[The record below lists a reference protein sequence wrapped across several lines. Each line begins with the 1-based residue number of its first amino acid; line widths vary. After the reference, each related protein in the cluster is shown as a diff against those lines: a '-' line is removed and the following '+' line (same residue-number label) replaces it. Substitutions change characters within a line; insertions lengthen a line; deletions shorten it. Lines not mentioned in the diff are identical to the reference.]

1 MKKRLFAILLAALML
16 AVLLP
21 TAAFAANDE
30 FATSFFPGG
39 KITKPAAPYIFFEDD
54 VYSEVNGDQMS
65 GFFELPA
72 DVRKLNETMARSAEI
87 TEFDAAYGTD
97 WGYNLRLQLDSRLDN
112 GPWQYTSVWDTASY
126 SGAMEVNADEFALGY
141 LKVLHVD
148 ETDKMLEWL
157 RFTDLSSLNP
167 DDLEATAGWA
177 AAAIYPGMNSYGDQ
191 VYRLDFAN
199 HTFSYR
205 YRYLIEYSL
214 ADEDEPRY
222 LLSDWSDTVSIGKN
236 GTLKPLTA
244 PTAMPAPVLSEFKNA
259 SIDSEG
265 NSYAEFYMDIPQTY
279 YDGNAYYEV
288 LDNMWDYVYCI
299 HCEMKVNGGDWAE
312 IEVDNNTWLRN
323 GYRSLFYDELG
334 VNPSDAIQIR
344 VRMED
349 LNTGAFSPYSNI
361 IGTKVFEASD
371 WALPYLTDAD
381 ELGLIPACL
390 EGVDLKQQIT
400 RQEFAAVAVKL
411 YESLSGQ
418 PALPAEVNP
427 FTDCDDPE
435 VAKAVNIGITNGT
448 SSDKFSPDVV
458 LNREQLAT
466 MLTRVYKKV
475 VLPGWTLKTDSAFN
489 AQFNALFTRP
499 EPFADDVSIS
509 DFAKDSV
516 YFMKAM
522 NIINGVGGNMFAPQ
536 HGTTAEEAADYGLAT
551 REQALKIAVGMVQ
564 NLK

>member
-1 MKKRLFAILLAALML
+1 MKKRILSLLLAALML
-16 AVLLP
+16 AALLP
-21 TAAFAANDE
+21 TAAFAANDK
-30 FATSFFPGG
+30 FASTFFPGG

-72 DVRKLNETMARSAEI
+72 DVRKLNETMAKYAEI

-126 SGAMEVNADEFALGY
+126 SGAMEVNAEYYALGY
-141 LKVLHVD
+141 LKYLDVE
-148 ETDKMLEWL
+148 ETDKMLDWF
-157 RFTDLSSLNP
+157 RFTDLSYLNP

-177 AAAIYPGMNSYGDQ
+177 AAAIYPDGG

-205 YRYLIEYSL
+205 YRYLIEYLL

-265 NSYAEFYMDIPQTY
+265 NSYAEFYMDIPQAY

-288 LDNMWDYVYCI
+288 LDNMWDNVYCI

-312 IEVDNNTWLRN
+312 IEVGNESWLRN
-323 GYRSLFYDELG
+323 GYRSLFYDELN
-334 VNPSDAIQIR
+334 VTPDDAIQIR

-349 LNTGAFSPYSNI
+349 LYTGKFSPYSNVV
-361 IGTKVFEASD
+361 GTKVFDASN
-371 WALPYLTDAD
+371 WALPYVEQADA
-381 ELGLIPACL
+381 LGLIPDCL
-390 EGVDLKQQIT
+390 AGQDLSRQIT
-400 RQEFAAVAVKL
+400 RQEFAAVAVKI
-411 YESLSGQ
+411 YESLSDTKAI
-418 PALPAEVNP
+418 PVAVNP
-427 FTDCDDPE
+427 FTDCSDPE
-435 VAKAVNIGITNGT
+435 VLKGYNIGITNGT
-448 SSDKFSPDVV
+448 AADKFSPNEI

-466 MLTRVYKKV
+466 MLTRIYKKV
-475 VLPGWTLKTDSAFN
+475 ALQGWTLATDGSYNEQFKTMFAMP
-489 AQFNALFTRP
+489 AA
-499 EPFADDVSIS
+499 FADDSAIS
-509 DFAKDSV
+509 AWAKDSV
-516 YFMKAM
+516 YFMKSQG
-522 NIINGVGGNMFAPQ
+522 IIDGVGSNLFAPK
-536 HGTTAEEAADYGLAT
+536 HGTTAGEAAGYGLAT
-551 REQALKIAVGMVQ
+551 REQALKIAVGMVT

>member
-1 MKKRLFAILLAALML
+1 MKKSILAILLAALL
-16 AVLLP
+16 LSTLLP
-21 TAAFAANDE
+21 AAAFAANDK
-30 FATSFFPGG
+30 FASTFFPGG

-72 DVRKLNETMARSAEI
+72 DVRKLNETMAKYAEI

-126 SGAMEVNADEFALGY
+126 SGAMEVNAEYYALGY
-141 LKVLHVD
+141 LNYLDVD
-148 ETDKMLEWL
+148 ETDKMLKWF
-157 RFTDLSSLNP
+157 RFTDLSYLNP

-177 AAAIYPGMNSYGDQ
+177 AAAIYPDGE

-205 YRYLIEYSL
+205 YRYLIEYLL

-288 LDNMWDYVYCI
+288 LDNMWDNVYCI
-299 HCEMKVNGGDWAE
+299 HCEMKVNGEAWNE
-312 IEVDNNTWLRN
+312 IEVGNNTWLSN
-323 GYRSLFYDELG
+323 GYRSLFYDKLN
-334 VNPSDAIQIR
+334 VTPDDAIQIR

-349 LNTGAFSPYSNI
+349 LYTGKFSPYSNVV
-361 IGTKVFEASD
+361 GTKVFDASN
-371 WALPYLTDAD
+371 WAQTGIQQAAAD
-381 ELGLIPACL
+381 GLFPECL
-390 EGVDLKQQIT
+390 EGTDLTKIIN
-400 RQEFAAVAVKL
+400 RREFAAVAVKL
-411 YESLSGQ
+411 YEAMSATELTADPS
-418 PALPAEVNP
+418 VS
-427 FTDCDDPE
+427 FTDCNDADVLKAATKVGGKSVVSGYTDGSFKPE
-435 VAKAVNIGITNGT
+435 VL
-448 SSDKFSPDVV
+448 
-458 LNREQLAT
+458 LNRETAAT
-466 MLTRVYKKV
+466 MLGNVYLMLNGYSSILDVRYDVPAKFSDDKDLSTWASSYV
-475 VLPGWTLKTDSAFN
+475 YLMNSKGVISGFDNKNGSFS
-489 AQFNALFTRP
+489 FRP
-499 EPFADDVSIS
+499 
-509 DFAKDSV
+509 K
-516 YFMKAM
+516 
-522 NIINGVGGNMFAPQ
+522 NLTNQN
-536 HGTTAEEAADYGLAT
+536 EAYGMCT
-551 REQALKIAVGMVQ
+551 REQALIIAEQMFQ
-564 NLK
+564 KMK

>member
-1 MKKRLFAILLAALML
+1 MVAA
-16 AVLLP
+16 LLP
-21 TAAFAANDE
+21 TAAFAANDK
-30 FATSFFPGG
+30 FVSTFFPNG

-97 WGYNLRLQLDSRLDN
+97 WGYNLRLQLDSKLDN
-112 GPWQYTSVWDTASY
+112 GPWQYTSEWDTASY
-126 SGAMEVNADEFALGY
+126 TGAMEVNANEFALGY
-141 LKVLHVD
+141 LRDINVEV
-148 ETDKMLEWL
+148 TDKMLTWF
-157 RFTDLSSLNP
+157 RFTDLSALDPN
-167 DDLEATAGWA
+167 DLEATAGWA
-177 AAAIYPGMNSYGDQ
+177 AAAIYPDGG

-288 LDNMWDYVYCI
+288 LDNMWDNVYCI
-299 HCEMKVNGGDWAE
+299 HCEMKVNGGDWNE
-312 IEVDNNTWLRN
+312 IEADNNTWLRN
-323 GYRSLFYDELG
+323 GYRSLFYDELN
-334 VNPSDAIQIR
+334 VTPDDAIQIR

-349 LNTGAFSPYSNI
+349 LYTGKFSLYSNVV
-361 IGTKVFEASD
+361 GTKVFDASN
-371 WALPYLTDAD
+371 WALPYMQQAD
-381 ELGLIPACL
+381 ELGLIPDCL
-390 EGVDLKQQIT
+390 EGVDLTKEIT
-400 RQEFAAVAVKL
+400 RQEFAAVAVKV
-411 YESLSGQ
+411 YESLTGGASVAPG
-418 PALPAEVNP
+418 AA
-427 FTDCDDPE
+427 FADCTDPE
-435 VAKAVNIGITNGT
+435 VLKAVAIGITNGT
-448 SSDKFSPDVV
+448 DTAKNLFSP
-458 LNREQLAT
+458 NEQISREQCAT
-466 MLTRVYKKV
+466 MLTRAFKAYA
-475 VLPGWTLKTDSAFN
+475 LSGWTLATDANFAS
-489 AQFNALFTRP
+489 QFKALFTMP
-499 EPFADDVSIS
+499 ELFADDAQIS
-509 DFAKDSV
+509 AYAKDSV
-516 YFMKAM
+516 YFMVA
-522 NIINGVGGNMFAPQ
+522 NGIINGIGNNLFAPQ
-536 HGTTAEEAADYGLAT
+536 HGATAGEAADYGLAT
-551 REQALKIAVGMVQ
+551 REQALKIAVGMVT